1 MNNVQGNLFR
11 PLILPNGLSL
21 ENRFVLSPMVTNS
34 STSEGFVTDDDIAYA
49 VRRVNPLH
57 YKLLEQH
64 MLQNM
69 VSYLN
74 MVLAFQRMRTF
85 LV

>member
-11 PLILPNGLSL
+11 PLTLPNGLSL

-49 VRRVNPLH
+49 VRRAKSAPL
-57 YKLLEQH
+57 QITGAA
-64 MLQNM
+64 